1 MIGRILRRLRGMFL
15 QCHSI
20 QKNNIVG
27 RRMSVGAGVKLSYPH
42 KLFVGVNVSIGDH
55 CEINALSKDG
65 FYFGNNLSIG
75 HHSLIR
81 SGMSVDTP
89 GVKIGNNVN
98 IGIYNYFTGLGGFE
112 IGNDTI
118 FAPNLSIFVG
128 NHNYEDVNQLIRLQ
142 GVSTK
147 GGVIIGNDCWIGTR
161 VVILDGTVL
170 GNHCVVAAGTI
181 VNGKFP
187 DNCVIAGVPA
197 RIIKQ
202 L

>member
-1 MIGRILRRLRGMFL
+1 MIDRIKRRLRGMFL
-15 QCHSI
+15 QCRSM
-20 QKNNIVG
+20 QKNDIVG
-27 RRMSVGAGVKLSYPH
+27 SRLSVGAGVKFSYPN
-42 KLFVGVNVSIGDH
+42 KLFVGININIGDH
-55 CEINALSKDG
+55 CEINALSKNG

-81 SGMSVDTP
+81 SGMSDDSA

-98 IGIYNYFTGLGGFE
+98 IGIYNYFTGMGGFE

-118 FAPNLSIFVG
+118 FAPNVSIFAA
-128 NHNYEDVNQLIRLQ
+128 NHNYEDINQLIRLQ

-147 GGVIIGNDCWIGTR
+147 GGVKIGNDCWIGTR

-170 GNHCVVAAGTI
+170 GNHCVVAAGAI

-197 RIIKQ
+197 RIIKR